1 MTDRELKKLTRPELL
16 ELILMVSNEN
26 EELRQQVAG
35 LQKQLEETVIP
46 LQAVGSITEAAKTL
60 TGIFEA
66 AQTEADHILSDLEA
80 TAGASDENH
89 SSPPR
94 RGRAVNNRRN
104 RTHND
109 KSLEK

>member
-1 MTDRELKKLTRPELL
+1 MTDRELQKLTRPELL

-46 LQAVGSITEAAKTL
+46 LQAVGSITEAAKAL
-60 TGIFEA
+60 TDIFEA
-66 AQTEADHILSDLEA
+66 AQAEADQILSDLDA
-80 TAGASDENH
+80 VASAPDENH
-89 SSPPR
+89 SSPPQ
-94 RGRAVNNRRN
+94 RGHAANNRRN